1 MVAGS
6 NPVTPTKEK
15 PLTNVEISMICERFP
30 FALSVIFSPPKVRFG
45 AFSHSYGVGVGVGVF
60 D

>member
-15 PLTNVEISMICERFP
+15 PLTNVEISMICERFI
-30 FALSVIFSPPKVRFG
+30 FALLVIFSKPKVHFG
-45 AFSHSYGVGVGVGVF
+45 ADLHALGVQIGVQIF